1 MKSAISEA
9 NEIFADKCN
18 LSGIVRALVSSYVI
32 RSLLYMHTYVL
43 TYRTVPYVIIYELR
57 RHNYFFAHICIFLV
71 ISIYYRRAWPRT
83 AILLYAFHDNVNFVP
98 ALLYFR
104 EDYRY
109 RRFNGLRQS
118 IFFFKVAEEVPP
130 FFSSF
135 VRLFFLFFFFSSFF
149 PSFQRGIAFYARRK
163 RKYVFY
169 NEIAIVFL
177 DYNLLVNVN
186 KKLLTLQQQKRMFAK
201 QRWLHT
207 VS

>member
-135 VRLFFLFFFFSSFF
+135 VRLFFLFSFF
-149 PSFQRGIAFYARRK
+149 PPF
-163 RKYVFY
+163 
-169 NEIAIVFL
+169 FL
-177 DYNLLVNVN
+177 PFNGESRFTREESVSTYFTMKSQLYFLIIIYLL
-186 KKLLTLQQQKRMFAK
+186 M
-201 QRWLHT
+201 
-207 VS
+207 